1 MLLSL
6 EYPRRSP
13 PSTGEHATLG
23 WVTGLRHPGLLLPFG
38 AFCVPVAPSAG
49 WRPNLC
55 HMSSMSSL
63 FSPIRLGSME
73 LANRIVCLP
82 MYLALPERDN
92 EVNDLVLEY
101 YDEMARS
108 GASIIVV
115 ENASVEPRGLTQP
128 RTLLASDDRFI
139 PGLTRLAARI
149 KRRAVKAVLQIH
161 HAGRYANRPDRIA
174 PSGVQTFGAIPRAMD
189 QRDIDEVRR
198 AFGEAA
204 RRVVEAGFDM
214 VEIHGGTGYLLPQ
227 FLSPRTNHRE
237 DEYGGDPE
245 RRMRFP
251 LEVMATVR
259 EAVGD
264 DYPVSYRFLADE
276 YMPGGLTCVDTAPFA
291 QALCKY
297 RPSWLSVM
305 AGCYEAFASEP
316 YMKDDR
322 TEGFM
327 VPFAAKIKQA
337 VPGTPVVAAGR
348 IQKVETAESIV
359 RDGLAD
365 LVGLGR
371 VLLADPLWPR
381 KVSGE
386 MTEPIQACEPGCTF
400 CNDRIRAQKPSF
412 CARWSKQRR
421 DEFLART
428 GG

>member
-1 MLLSL
+1 
-6 EYPRRSP
+6 
-13 PSTGEHATLG
+13 
-23 WVTGLRHPGLLLPFG
+23 
-38 AFCVPVAPSAG
+38 
-49 WRPNLC
+49 
-55 HMSSMSSL
+55 MSSL

-386 MTEPIQACEPGCTF
+386 MTETIQPCEPGCTF